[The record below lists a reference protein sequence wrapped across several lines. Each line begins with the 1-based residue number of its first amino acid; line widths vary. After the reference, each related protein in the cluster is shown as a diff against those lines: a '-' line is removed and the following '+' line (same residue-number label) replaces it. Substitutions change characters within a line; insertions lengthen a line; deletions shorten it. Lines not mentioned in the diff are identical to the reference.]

1 MAPIATHSLFH
12 RPGVAARS
20 LTMTRFLLLPMLVIL
35 AGPLLAPWSPA
46 HGDEQAATLTVPHYW
61 DPQRRIERPNLAGF
75 TGTVRFLTAPDHPP
89 FNFLNAQNELTGF
102 NVELVQAACLEL
114 SLRCTIQAR
123 GFDTLLPAIRDKQ
136 ADAAIAGLALTPALR
151 RDMDVGDVYLHNP
164 ARFVVRRASEAFAT
178 DGEGL
183 RGKNIG
189 VVTGSAHAAFLS
201 FYYKAS
207 NLKPYPTAQ
216 LARDALKK
224 GEVEAVFGDAVS
236 LSFWINGTASDNCCT
251 FRGGA
256 FDESRFFGEG
266 YAIVFRNGASAL
278 RQAFD
283 HALLRLAERGVYSEI
298 YLRWFPISLY

>member
-1 MAPIATHSLFH
+1 MARFP
-12 RPGVAARS
+12 
-20 LTMTRFLLLPMLVIL
+20 FLLVLVMSSGLLLRPAGL
-35 AGPLLAPWSPA
+35 AYGN
-46 HGDEQAATLTVPHYW
+46 DQAATIPVPHYW

-89 FNFLNAQNELTGF
+89 FNFLNAQSELTGF

-114 SLRCTIQAR
+114 TLRCTIQAR
-123 GFDTLLPAIRDKQ
+123 GFDTLLPAVRNKQ
-136 ADAAIAGLALTPALR
+136 ADAVIAGLALTPALR

-164 ARFVVRRASEAFAT
+164 ARFAVRRTSEAFAI

-183 RGKNIG
+183 RGKTIG
-189 VVTGSAHAAFLS
+189 VVAGSAHAAFLG
-201 FYYKAS
+201 FYYTAS
-207 NLKPYPTAQ
+207 TIIPYPTALQ
-216 LARDALKK
+216 ARDALKK
-224 GEVEAVFGDAVS
+224 GAVEAVFGDAVS
-236 LSFWINGTASDNCCT
+236 LSFWINGTASDQCCS

-266 YAIVFRNGASAL
+266 YAIVFRTGAHAL